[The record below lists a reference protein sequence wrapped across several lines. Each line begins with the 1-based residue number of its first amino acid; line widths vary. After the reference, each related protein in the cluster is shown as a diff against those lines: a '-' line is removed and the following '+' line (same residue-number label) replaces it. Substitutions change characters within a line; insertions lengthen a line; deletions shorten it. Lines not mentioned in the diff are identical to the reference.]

1 MGHTVLTL
9 SSRLS
14 EDYITRL
21 LEKSQADVVVH
32 DRPFLR
38 PAKHVRTF
46 LLAGEEQ
53 LMASHKRP
61 EMEVVCDPSVIRGD
75 DVLFINHSSGS
86 TSLPKLLPI
95 TNDIWMTRMRQFS
108 QQYRDDRREW
118 AASALYNTLGFVML
132 CRSLMKTA
140 CAFFENDRT
149 HLTPAGALA
158 FLDEAKPHDL
168 HLTPWTLGVLA
179 STQKGIEALKTC
191 DRVRTFGA
199 VCPDELGNMLTSEG
213 IYLTNGYGMTETGPV
228 MGSVFRPVGDDEWD
242 WLVPVPSLKEW
253 LDMHALGTSDGLHE
267 LILLPGFPGLLPT
280 VQAAD
285 GSYATGDLFLKHPT
299 KPDRW
304 KIVGRK
310 DDQLKIYQDDRQVL
324 VNAVM
329 YEQKIMSWVG
339 GIVDDV
345 VVFGQGRGKLG
356 VLIFAD
362 GAKQGSSKAKR
373 IAEQTWDAIQ
383 RQINGKMPVG
393 IGQEMIVVV
402 ETKRAAL
409 PQTGKFNLIRAQV
422 YMRFKDLIDQAYE
435 RPYKSA
441 GDDQASVHTNG
452 RL

>member
-14 EDYITRL
+14 EDYVTQL
-21 LEKSQADVVVH
+21 LVKSQADVVVH
-32 DRPFLR
+32 DRPFQR
-38 PAKHVRTF
+38 PAKHVKMF
-46 LLAGEEQ
+46 PLAREDELVSG
-53 LMASHKRP
+53 HKRP

-95 TNDIWMTRMRQFS
+95 TNDIWMTRMRQLAV
-108 QQYRDDRREW
+108 QYRPDRREW

-132 CRSLMKTA
+132 GRSLTKTA
-140 CAFFENDRT
+140 CTFFENDRT
-149 HLTPAGALA
+149 HLTPAGAVA

-168 HLTPWTLGVLA
+168 HITPWTLGVLA
-179 STQKGIEALKTC
+179 SAQNGIEALKTC

-199 VCPDELGNMLTSEG
+199 VCPDELGNMLVREG
-213 IYLTNGYGMTETGPV
+213 IYLANGYGMTETGPV
-228 MGSVFRPVGDDEWD
+228 LSSIFRPDGDDEWD
-242 WLVPVPSLKEW
+242 WLVPLPSAKEW
-253 LDMHALGTSDGLHE
+253 VNMHPVGTSDVLHE
-267 LILLPGFPGLLPT
+267 LILLPGFPGLLPA

-285 GSYATGDLFLKHPT
+285 GSYASGDLWLKHPT

-324 VNAVM
+324 VNAIM
-329 YEQKIMSWVG
+329 YEQKIMSGVER
-339 GIVDDV
+339 IADDV
-345 VVFGQGRGKLG
+345 VLFGQGRGKLG
-356 VLIFAD
+356 ALIFAE
-362 GAKQGSSKAKR
+362 GAEPGSNKAKR
-373 IAEQTWDAIQ
+373 IAEQTWETIQ
-383 RQINGKMPVG
+383 REINGKLPAG

-402 ETKRAAL
+402 ETKRADL

-435 RPYKSA
+435 RPDKSS
-441 GDDQASVHTNG
+441 GHDQASVHANG